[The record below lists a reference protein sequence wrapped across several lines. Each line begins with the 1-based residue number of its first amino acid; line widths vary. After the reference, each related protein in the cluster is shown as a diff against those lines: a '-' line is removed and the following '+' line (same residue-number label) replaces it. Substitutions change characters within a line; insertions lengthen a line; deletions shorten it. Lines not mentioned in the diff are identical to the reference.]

1 MRCYMATFG
10 FTMNGEWSLLT
21 SSFSLLFHQLWMH
34 LENKSKLFTLYII
47 YDIFLSAEYFEN
59 THSVIVIF
67 LICANFS
74 EGEFID
80 YYENLDGDDLPEDYK
95 ELYDYYNYYNEKV

>member
-1 MRCYMATFG
+1 M
-10 FTMNGEWSLLT
+10 
-21 SSFSLLFHQLWMH
+21 
-34 LENKSKLFTLYII
+34 
-47 YDIFLSAEYFEN
+47 
-59 THSVIVIF
+59 IVIF